1 MPMEFIRR
9 MKIMSE
15 WKIDENTMRNIRF
28 SIFQLEKKNAKTHEK
43 KDTEMVA
50 QIVKIIQT
58 EVDRTMGK

>member
-1 MPMEFIRR
+1 ML
-9 MKIMSE
+9 K
-15 WKIDENTMRNIRF
+15 
-28 SIFQLEKKNAKTHEK
+28 IFQLERKNAKTHEK